1 MPVTRS
7 WRKGARELWT
17 RTAKK
22 KQVAVRKGGL
32 MRKRKL
38 VVRKGVRESRKGLKA
53 ARKMER
59 EARRLKLLTRRVTTT
74 PFHGLLVEGACIG
87 ASGGM

>member
-1 MPVTRS
+1 MVTRS
-7 WRKGARELWT
+7 G
-17 RTAKK
+17 
-22 KQVAVRKGGL
+22 
-32 MRKRKL
+32 L
-38 VVRKGVRESRKGLKA
+38 VVRKGVREARKGLKA

>member
-1 MPVTRS
+1 M
-7 WRKGARELWT
+7 
-17 RTAKK
+17 
-22 KQVAVRKGGL
+22 
-32 MRKRKL
+32 
-38 VVRKGVRESRKGLKA
+38 VRKGVREARKGLKA